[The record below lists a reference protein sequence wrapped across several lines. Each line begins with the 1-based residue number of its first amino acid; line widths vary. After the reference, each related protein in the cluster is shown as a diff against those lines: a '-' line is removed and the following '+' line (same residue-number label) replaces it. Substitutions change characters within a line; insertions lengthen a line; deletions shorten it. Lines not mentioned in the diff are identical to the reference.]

1 MFSERK
7 LQYETAA
14 KRYEGGPNVTIVLYL
29 CRSWYA
35 KANRDQSYSELL
47 TALKYAQQ
55 VSRPRLWRIMRVLR
69 LYQALHLQ
77 PTDKAV
83 LYNIAMIE
91 QKATEMIF
99 TIPPAKRSLRD
110 LQRAIDQGVHATK
123 YVAHV
128 KVPKCKY

>member
-1 MFSERK
+1 
-7 LQYETAA
+7 
-14 KRYEGGPNVTIVLYL
+14 
-29 CRSWYA
+29 
-35 KANRDQSYSELL
+35 
-47 TALKYAQQ
+47 
-55 VSRPRLWRIMRVLR
+55 
-69 LYQALHLQ
+69 
-77 PTDKAV
+77 
-83 LYNIAMIE
+83 MIE